1 MYGSSKVYR
10 SRPDVLA
17 RSAHSPT
24 QTFSEA
30 APGKG
35 LNHIPSQDHTM
46 CVCVPPSY
54 TVSLCIGHCQHTVTQ
69 IIKPHT
75 ITKYKM
81 CVYTS
86 HIQSIPTQ
94 NHTMCVYT
102 SLIYSQYQHKIIQC
116 VCTPLSYTVNT
127 NTKYTMCVYTSLIYS
142 QYHHKIYNVCVHLS
156 HIQSIPSQNIQCVC
170 TPSSYQG
177 FRTRG
182 FRTRMVYLNNM
193 TMVYLN
199 NMTMVYL
206 NNMTM
211 VYLNNMTMVYLN
223 NMTHLR
229 NTILVRNPQ
238 RNGISQQYDTLEKYH
253 SGTEPST

>member
-1 MYGSSKVYR
+1 MYGSSKVYP

-17 RSAHSPT
+17 RSARSPT
-24 QTFSEA
+24 QTFSDA

-75 ITKYKM
+75 
-81 CVYTS
+81 
-86 HIQSIPTQ
+86 
-94 NHTMCVYT
+94 
-102 SLIYSQYQHKIIQC
+102 
-116 VCTPLSYTVNT
+116 
-127 NTKYTMCVYTSLIYS
+127 NTKS
-142 QYHHKIYNVCVHLS
+142 YNVCVHLS
-156 HIQSIPSQNIQCVC
+156 HIQSIPSQNHTLCVY
-170 TPSSYQG
+170 TFLISRVPDQ
-177 FRTRG
+177 RTRW
-182 FRTRMVYLNNM
+182 FWTRMVYLDNM

-211 VYLNNMTMVYLN
+211 VYLNNMTMVYLDNMTMVYLN
-223 NMTHLR
+223 NMTMVYLDNMTMVYLDNMTMVYLNKITHLR
-229 NTILVRNPQ
+229 NTILVWNPQ
-238 RNGISQQYDTLEKYH
+238 RNGMSQQYDTLEKYH